1 MTTLWQI
8 NVVWLF
14 GFGWEAV
21 ADAQKSAFK
30 KDPVNKGKFINVGLW
45 KWSRHPNYFGEIT
58 LWTGILIMA
67 IPVLSGLSWLVVIS
81 PIFVFLLLTKISGV
95 NLQTA
100 QAKQRWGDDP
110 AYQEYLASTPMLI
123 PRPPK
128 D

>member
-1 MTTLWQI
+1 M
-8 NVVWLF
+8 
-14 GFGWEAV
+14 
-21 ADAQKSAFK
+21 ADSQKSAFK
-30 KDPVNKGKFINVGLW
+30 KDPANKGKFINVGLW